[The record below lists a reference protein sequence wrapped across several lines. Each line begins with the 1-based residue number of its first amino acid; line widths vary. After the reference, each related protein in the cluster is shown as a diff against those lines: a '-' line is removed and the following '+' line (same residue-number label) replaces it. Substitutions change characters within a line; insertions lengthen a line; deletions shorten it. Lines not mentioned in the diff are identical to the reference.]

1 MNLRSQT
8 LHKEKQRRNAK
19 LPFMMKRF
27 PFLFVTLLIACTP
40 LGDTDVEITN
50 LFSLDNLELRSIKFS
65 QANGLAAA
73 TFTGSFTNLPVRE
86 IDTKTKLPNIYQGL
100 PPLRLA
106 EKLGLQTIMEARSKA
121 GRPEQFP
128 DTFIFSAAQLST
140 TFRDADN
147 DPVLTKNFTSKGDL
161 TMTFKRES
169 CKLEPDNSTFCTYTT
184 DYSAA
189 LLDLEFLGPDAVQL
203 FNDILTGGAKDE
215 DNFVSGTFSLT
226 FAGDKFPPSDTEAVL
241 KMRSSDG
248 KIFF

>member
-1 MNLRSQT
+1 MI
-8 LHKEKQRRNAK
+8 
-19 LPFMMKRF
+19 KRF
-27 PFLFVTLLIACTP
+27 SFLFLTLLMACTP
-40 LGDTDVEITN
+40 LGDTDVEISN

-65 QANGLAAA
+65 QANNLAAA

-86 IDTKTKLPNIYQGL
+86 FDTETKLPEFYQGI

-106 EKLGLQTIMEARSKA
+106 ENLGLQTIMEARSQA

-147 DPVLTKNFTSKGDL
+147 DPTLTKNFTSQGDL
-161 TMTFKRES
+161 TMTFKKES

-184 DYSAA
+184 DYSKA
-189 LLDLEFLGPDAVQL
+189 LLNLEFFGPDAVRL
-203 FNDILTGGAKDE
+203 FNQILTGGSKDE
-215 DNFVSGTFSLT
+215 DNLVSGTFSLT
-226 FAGDKFPPSDTEAVL
+226 FAADKFPPSDTEAVL
-241 KMRSSDG
+241 KLRTFDG